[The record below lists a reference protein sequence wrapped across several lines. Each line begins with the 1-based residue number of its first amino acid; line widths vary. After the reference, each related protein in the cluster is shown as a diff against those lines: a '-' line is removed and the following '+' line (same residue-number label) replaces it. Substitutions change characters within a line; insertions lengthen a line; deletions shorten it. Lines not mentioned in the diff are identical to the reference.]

1 MKTYKLK
8 SDLCLELAVG
18 GPLQVFNK
26 ILRKYMYKVDIN
38 EQSRN
43 QMLATYENDDS
54 VLKSNDDEGKIGD
67 RF

>member
-1 MKTYKLK
+1 MENYAL
-8 SDLCLELAVG
+8 SSNLCLELAVG

-43 QMLATYENDDS
+43 QMLATYKNDK
-54 VLKSNDDEGKIGD
+54 LKKSPDDIG
-67 RF
+67 